1 MMHGAPAEPSWV
13 HELETDKRGVP
24 KNTLG
29 NLGIV
34 SRNDPFL
41 KTLGFCTRGRYFVE
55 RPENYRITEGPITEG
70 PIPEVD
76 EVKISTTNL
85 RQYLQ
90 STYKFSAFSGDR
102 RRAILSE
109 IAVERSFDPVE
120 DYLNNLSWDGIPRLA
135 TALPGSD
142 GTEYDYELARKIFV
156 VSVKRVL
163 NPGRNLRRLPIFHS
177 DNEDS
182 MHRWLSLLGR
192 GYTQYFSSYG
202 KGVVKDASRGWI
214 AVFDIS
220 KYKSF
225 SHIID
230 FWGFAN
236 RHVDLSCGR
245 YQESLY
251 RNWDVWAIT
260 SRPELLEE
268 DSSRG
273 RRFSIKLPANIDFDK
288 YTSGYIN
295 QIWAE
300 AVHEFRNGYN
310 DMLYIEDLKKPGGKL
325 GYL

>member
-13 HELETDKRGVP
+13 NELETGKRGVP

-29 NLGIV
+29 NLGII
-34 SRNDPFL
+34 SRKDPFL

-55 RPENYRITEGPITEG
+55 RPENYRITEGPI
-70 PIPEVD
+70 PEVD
-76 EVKISTTNL
+76 EAKISTTNL

-109 IAVERSFDPVE
+109 IAVERAFDPVE
-120 DYLNNLSWDGIPRLA
+120 DYLNKLRWDGISRLA
-135 TALPGSD
+135 TALPGSE

-156 VSVKRVL
+156 VSVKRVM

-182 MHRWLSLLGR
+182 MRRWLSLLCR

-202 KGVVKDASRGWI
+202 KGVVKDASCGWI

-220 KYKSF
+220 KCKSF
-225 SHIID
+225 DQVID

-236 RHVDLSCGR
+236 RHVDFSRGR

-268 DSSRG
+268 DTSRG
-273 RRFSIKLPANIDFDK
+273 RRFSIKIPSDIDFDK
-288 YTSGYIN
+288 YTPGYID
-295 QIWAE
+295 QLWAE
-300 AVHEFRNGYN
+300 AVHEFHEGYN
-310 DMLYIEDLKKPGGKL
+310 DMLYIGDLKKPGGKL

>member
-1 MMHGAPAEPSWV
+1 MMHEANTTPSWV
-13 HELETDKRGVP
+13 HELDTDRHGVP
-24 KNTLG
+24 KNTLS

-34 SRNDPFL
+34 FRNDPFL
-41 KTLGFCTRGRYFVE
+41 KTLGFSTRGRYFVE
-55 RPENYRITEGPITEG
+55 KPESYHISDGLML
-70 PIPEVD
+70 EVD
-76 EVKISTTNL
+76 ESRISTTTL

-90 STYKFSAFSGDR
+90 STYKFRTFSGDR
-102 RRAILSE
+102 RRAVLSE
-109 IAVERSFDPVE
+109 IAAERAFDPVE
-120 DYLNNLSWDGIPRLA
+120 DYLNNLQWDGIPRLA
-135 TALPGSD
+135 SALPGAE

-225 SHIID
+225 SHVID

-260 SRPELLEE
+260 THPELLEE

-273 RRFSIKLPANIDFDK
+273 RRFSIKLPAGIDFDK
-288 YTSGYIN
+288 YTPGYID

-300 AVHEFRNGYN
+300 AVHEFHNGYN
-310 DMLYIEDLKKPGGKL
+310 DMLYIEDLKQPGGKL
-325 GYL
+325 GIL

>member
-1 MMHGAPAEPSWV
+1 MMHEANATPSWV
-13 HELETDKRGVP
+13 RELDIDRNGVP

-29 NLGIV
+29 NLDIV

-41 KTLGFCTRGRYFVE
+41 KTLGFCTRGMHFVE
-55 RPENYRITEGPITEG
+55 KPEKYHITDGL
-70 PIPEVD
+70 IPEVD
-76 EVKISTTNL
+76 AQKISTTNL
-85 RQYLQ
+85 RWYLQ
-90 STYKFSAFSGDR
+90 STYKFSTFSGDR
-102 RRAILSE
+102 RRALLSE
-109 IAVERSFDPVE
+109 IAVERAFDPVE
-120 DYLNNLSWDGIPRLA
+120 DYLNNLQWDGIPRLA
-135 TALPGSD
+135 TALPGAE

-182 MHRWLSLLGR
+182 MRWWLSLLGC
-192 GYTQYFSSYG
+192 GYTLYFSSYA

-220 KYKSF
+220 KCKSF
-225 SHIID
+225 DQVID

-236 RHVDLSCGR
+236 RHVDFSQGR

-268 DSSRG
+268 DASRG

-295 QIWAE
+295 QLWAE

>member
-1 MMHGAPAEPSWV
+1 MMHEANTTPSWV
-13 HELETDKRGVP
+13 HELDTDRHGVP
-24 KNTLG
+24 KNTLS

-34 SRNDPFL
+34 FRNDPFL
-41 KTLGFCTRGRYFVE
+41 KTLGFSTRGRYFVE
-55 RPENYRITEGPITEG
+55 KPESYHISDGLML
-70 PIPEVD
+70 EVD
-76 EVKISTTNL
+76 ESRISTTTL

-90 STYKFSAFSGDR
+90 STYKFRTFSGDR
-102 RRAILSE
+102 RRAVLSE
-109 IAVERSFDPVE
+109 IAAERAFDPVE
-120 DYLNNLSWDGIPRLA
+120 DYLNNLQWDGIPRLA
-135 TALPGSD
+135 SALPGAE

-163 NPGRNLRRLPIFHS
+163 NPGCNLRRLPIFHS

-225 SHIID
+225 SHVID

-260 SRPELLEE
+260 THPELLEE

-273 RRFSIKLPANIDFDK
+273 RRFSIKLPAGIDFDK
-288 YTSGYIN
+288 YTPGYID

-300 AVHEFRNGYN
+300 AVHEFHNGYN
-310 DMLYIEDLKKPGGKL
+310 DMLYIEDLKQPGGKL
-325 GYL
+325 GIL